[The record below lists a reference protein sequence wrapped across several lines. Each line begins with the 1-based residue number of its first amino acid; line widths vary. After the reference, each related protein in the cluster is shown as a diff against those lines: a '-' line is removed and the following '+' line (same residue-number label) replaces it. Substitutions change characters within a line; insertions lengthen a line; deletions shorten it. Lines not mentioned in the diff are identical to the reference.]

1 MDKSL
6 SDLPVEYFA
15 YAVLAVLFL
24 LFALWATTAVY
35 AFLMGLFGRSGPE
48 IAEYEYGQRAH
59 DWLGQHLHRSQK

>member
-15 YAVLAVLFL
+15 YAILAVLFL
-24 LFALWATTAVY
+24 LFALWASVAIS

-48 IAEYEYGQRAH
+48 ITEYDYGQRAH
-59 DWLGQHLHRSQK
+59 DWLGRHLYRSQK